1 MRHGGPCQ
9 ANTGFATRHVR
20 PVTRSLACVTA
31 LQLPSRDRLETLLV
45 SSLRKLPSRAQL
57 LLAGARPVRIDGQQL
72 EPEVQLLL
80 TLMKLS
86 GRSSFEALPVQ
97 EARAEIRREAAL
109 YSGAPIPIRTVE
121 DIEVTGAAGPL
132 RARLYVPDVLP
143 SPAPLLVYLHGGGW
157 VVGDLDTHDQPCR
170 FLAQEAGVR
179 VLSVEYR
186 LAPEHRFPAG
196 LEDAVAAFRYA
207 VAEAARFDADP
218 ARVAIGG
225 DSAGGNLAA
234 AAARVL
240 ALEEGPAPA
249 FQLLIYPVID
259 LTRKRTSYE
268 MFADGFFLTARQM
281 DWYRDH
287 YLADAS
293 AAADPRVS
301 PILASNLAG
310 LPPAHVVTAGFDVL
324 RDEGEDYAALLRD
337 AGVPVTSHR
346 EPGLIHGF
354 THGAASA
361 RAPRRAMLRVAAA
374 LRAGLS
380 AQAAPA
386 VDPGGVAS
394 RSRSRS

>member
-143 SPAPLLVYLHGGGW
+143 SPAPLVVYYHGGGW
-157 VVGDLDTHDQPCR
+157 VVGDLDTHDPVCR
-170 FLAQEAGVR
+170 CLARATDAA
-179 VLSVEYR
+179 VLSVDYR
-186 LAPEHRFPAG
+186 LAPEHRFPAAVD
-196 LEDAVAAFRYA
+196 DALAAFRW
-207 VAEAARFDADP
+207 
-218 ARVAIGG
+218 
-225 DSAGGNLAA
+225 
-234 AAARVL
+234 AAARRRTRSASTRRASPSPATAPAATSRRSWRRSRRARAARPARAAPHL
-240 ALEEGPAPA
+240 SGDGLLEEARLVRDLRRG
-249 FQLLIYPVID
+249 LLP
-259 LTRKRTSYE
+259 RPRRTWT
-268 MFADGFFLTARQM
+268 GTARSTSP
-281 DWYRDH
+281 DE
-287 YLADAS
+287 
-293 AAADPRVS
+293 AAA
-301 PILASNLAG
+301 
-310 LPPAHVVTAGFDVL
+310 T
-324 RDEGEDYAALLRD
+324 
-337 AGVPVTSHR
+337 T
-346 EPGLIHGF
+346 
-354 THGAASA
+354 
-361 RAPRRAMLRVAAA
+361 RAPRRSSRRP
-374 LRAGLS
+374 RA
-380 AQAAPA
+380 
-386 VDPGGVAS
+386 AS
-394 RSRSRS
+394 RPRSS